1 MAAYESIKKT
11 HTQGLTGRPAADQ
24 ILSYAMFLFSNK
36 TRRMPNFL
44 IPHPF
49 GNASVQTGGRKRFSY
64 TFQSRRSFFIFSSKK
79 KKEKVIVISG
89 APNTWHL
96 TAIEIAPWKKKAIEH
111 IVVFAI
117 ELILSVPKETDVI
130 SWPDRMTRIS
140 RSRRVKENVER
151 RGWQGNLNG
160 IHFTSHLVPHTLY
173 RVLLFPDRHLRLFFY
188 SFRLL
193 SLVTRPFTVWLERE
207 RKKKVWWKPI
217 GEDMEESQRFRECC
231 SLDNDARISL

>member
-1 MAAYESIKKT
+1 M
-11 HTQGLTGRPAADQ
+11 
-24 ILSYAMFLFSNK
+24 
-36 TRRMPNFL
+36 
-44 IPHPF
+44 
-49 GNASVQTGGRKRFSY
+49 
-64 TFQSRRSFFIFSSKK
+64 TFDRNRNCA
-79 KKEKVIVISG
+79 V
-89 APNTWHL
+89 
-96 TAIEIAPWKKKAIEH
+96 KKKAIEH